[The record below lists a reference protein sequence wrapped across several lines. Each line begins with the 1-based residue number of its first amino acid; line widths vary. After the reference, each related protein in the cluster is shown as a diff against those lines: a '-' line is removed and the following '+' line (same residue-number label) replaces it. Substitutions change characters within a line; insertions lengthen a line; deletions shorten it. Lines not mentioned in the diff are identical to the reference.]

1 MTGQSRSLN
10 ALTFSHREWLVC
22 LQSLLMAPWVKQA
35 FTNAQ
40 PIASLKLS
48 NMLLGSWQELLT
60 CELYCSIFLV
70 SKKNIKI
77 PMKHFSLGPY
87 CALLGSSV
95 NLPGHVGSVINLICT
110 EAPAKQP
117 EGAGYCRAVM
127 PKPPQPDQYGWCS

>member
-1 MTGQSRSLN
+1 MTGQPRSLN

-40 PIASLKLS
+40 PISSLKLS

-60 CELYCSIFLV
+60 CELYCSIFSV
-70 SKKNIKI
+70 SKKKIKI
-77 PMKHFSLGPY
+77 PKKHLSLGPY

-95 NLPGHVGSVINLICT
+95 NLSSHVGSLINMHRSSCKANPGSNRILQCCD
-110 EAPAKQP
+110 AK
-117 EGAGYCRAVM
+117 AFAA
-127 PKPPQPDQYGWCS
+127 